1 VGTGDITGPWTMFV
15 RITLC
20 VKKVPPLVCYNFD
33 TCERILIFFG
43 GNVIDEV
50 NNQDTLLFHIK

>member
-1 VGTGDITGPWTMFV
+1 MFV